1 MINAQQIIDSSLD
14 ERKNLITNEIENFN
28 NIESEIDKA
37 RALSS
42 TINTFIEPYL
52 QIMIEEDGNRD
63 GGSILTRENL
73 SIAFDGKIEEFK
85 PDAIEALRNSFP
97 NRDQL
102 IRSSNNVYEMAGA
115 VRLSFANKV
124 TRTLSTTMGLLWEDL
139 ASISPYA
146 VNPESEFNLKVKGI
160 DLISKNIN
168 SQVIEYQQLKT
179 QQNTL
184 TGSQKTRSVQE
195 LSIHDN
201 PVFCACFPNNKWTFN
216 HATIPRVSGEEF
228 WSRIG
233 IPYDLVL
240 EKVNSLIIELE
251 QEYVSLL

>member
-1 MINAQQIIDSSLD
+1 MINAQQIIDSSLN
-14 ERKNLITNEIENFN
+14 ERKNLIINEIEDYNS
-28 NIESEIDKA
+28 IESEIDKV

-42 TINTFIEPYL
+42 TINTFIEAYL
-52 QIMIEEDGNRD
+52 QIMIEADRSRD
-63 GGSILTRENL
+63 GGSILRRENL
-73 SIAFDGKIEEFK
+73 SIAFDEKIEEFK
-85 PDAIEALRNSFP
+85 PDAIEALRNSLP
-97 NRDQL
+97 TRDQI
-102 IRSSNNVYEMAGA
+102 IRSSNNVYEMSGA
-115 VRLSFANKV
+115 VRLAFANKV

-168 SQVIEYQQLKT
+168 SEIIEYQQLKT

-195 LSIHDN
+195 LSIHDS

-216 HATIPRVSGEEF
+216 HPSIPRVSGEEF

-240 EKVNSLIIELE
+240 EKVNALIIELE